1 MAAELYFC
9 IHFGQKYSTMDH
21 LSPNSKRDLLKHMIL
36 QLHSGEAPEE
46 VRGRLVELLKSIPYN
61 EVVQVEQELIN
72 EGLPEEEV
80 LKFCDIHT
88 QVLDGHIDQSGAKEI
103 PEGHPVDTFKKE
115 NRELLKLVNTLN
127 RFYEKIK
134 LPAELELDTYMIQLK
149 AFFNNLMDV
158 EKHYLRKE
166 NLLFPYLEK
175 YNITG
180 PPKVMW
186 GKHDETRELLK
197 TALEGLDIKGIA
209 DPEELEALIGFV
221 LKPASTAV
229 GDMVMKEEEILFP
242 MSMDKLSDEEWYQIS
257 MQSLDIG
264 FCLFDPQTEWKPEG
278 VEATPVASLHE
289 GNIQLPTGKLSIP
302 EMIAFF
308 STMPVELTFV
318 DSNDKVKFFSH
329 GKNPIFNRNRAVIGR
344 DVRLCH
350 PPKSVHIVEQ
360 ILSDFKSGKADRAS
374 FWLEMKGMFVH
385 IEYHALHDENN
396 SYLGTLEVVQDI
408 TDLRKIKG
416 EQRLLSY
423 LK

>member
-1 MAAELYFC
+1 
-9 IHFGQKYSTMDH
+9 MDNI
-21 LSPNSKRDLLKHMIL
+21 NSDSRGRKELLKHMII
-36 QLHSGEAPEE
+36 QLHNGEAPEE
-46 VRGRLVELLKSIPYN
+46 VRSRLVELLKSIPYN

-88 QVLDGHIDQSGAKEI
+88 QVLEGHIDQSGAREI
-103 PEGHPVDTFKKE
+103 PPGHPVDTFKKE
-115 NRELLKLVNTLN
+115 NVELLKIVKTLN
-127 RFYEKIK
+127 RFYDKISNPDK
-134 LPAELELDTYMIQLK
+134 LEIETYIIQLK

-197 TALEGLDIKGIA
+197 ASLEGLSIKEIVGHG
-209 DPEELEALIGFV
+209 EVETLIKLV
-221 LKPASTAV
+221 LKPASDAV
-229 GDMVMKEEEILFP
+229 ADMVMKEEEILLP

-257 MQSLDIG
+257 HQSMDIG
-264 FCLFDPQTEWKPEG
+264 FCLYDPETEWKPEG
-278 VEATPVASLHE
+278 VTPILGESENDGVIH
-289 GNIQLPTGKLSIP
+289 LPTGKLAIP
-302 EMIAFF
+302 ELMAFF
-308 STMPVELTFV
+308 NTLPVELTFV
-318 DSNDKVKFFSH
+318 DSLDKVKFFSH

-360 ILSDFKSGKADRAS
+360 ILSDFKSGKEDRSA
-374 FWLEMKGMFVH
+374 FWLEMKGMFVF
-385 IEYHALHDENN
+385 IEYHALRDEQNL
-396 SYLGTLEVVQDI
+396 YLGTLEVVQDI
-408 TDLRKIKG
+408 TDLRKIEG

-423 LK
+423 GK